1 MKNEIF
7 DNMLSRYDL
16 TTEQQKR
23 NAIFEVN
30 QQVILAGLYAGGFFE
45 SAAFYGG
52 TCLRIFHGLQR
63 FSEDMDFSLL
73 TQDDKFDFTKYF
85 PAIVDAFTM
94 VGREVEIKKKDKR
107 NFGKVE
113 SAFLKD
119 NTDVYDVT
127 FQTEKSIK
135 IKIEVDT
142 CPPLNFKTEQKLLLQ
157 PYSFMTRCFTLPDLF
172 AGKMHALVYRAW
184 KNRVKGRDW
193 YDFEWY
199 VRHNVPLYFTHLAER
214 CKQFSNENITPELF
228 KEKLIERLSTA
239 DIKQVKEDV
248 LPFVRN
254 PEELDSWSNDYFGQ
268 LRQRVIQPR
277 RVDGGIKIE
286 IFYPQLAF
294 HFGTVW
300 PQFQMKPWD
309 HPLHITV
316 AFQRAV
322 NVHFVLFDVT
332 GQLQFW
338 YLHLPGAAVQA
349 TAGFNQA
356 IEFRR
361 PLRELF
367 GGVNAV
373 KR

>member
-7 DNMLSRYDL
+7 ENMLSRYDL

-30 QQVILAGLYAGGFFE
+30 QQIILAGLYAGGFFE

-63 FSEDMDFSLL
+63 FSEDMDFSLMAP
-73 TQDDKFDFTKYF
+73 DEDFDFSKYF
-85 PAIVDAFTM
+85 QPIIDAFAL
-94 VGREVEIKKKDKR
+94 VGREVEITKKDKKS
-107 NFGKVE
+107 FGKVE

-142 CPPLNFKTEQKLLLQ
+142 CPPLNFTTEQKLLLQ
-157 PYSFMTRCFTLPDLF
+157 PHSFMTRCFTLPDLF

-199 VRHNVPLYFTHLAER
+199 VRNGVALDFAHLAER
-214 CKQFSNENITPELF
+214 CKQFNGEDITPESF
-228 KEKLIERLSTA
+228 KERLFERLSTA

-254 PEELDSWSNDYFGQ
+254 PKEINIWSNDYF
-268 LRQRVIQPR
+268 V
-277 RVDGGIKIE
+277 
-286 IFYPQLAF
+286 QLA
-294 HFGTVW
+294 G
-300 PQFQMKPWD
+300 M
-309 HPLHITV
+309 
-316 AFQRAV
+316 
-322 NVHFVLFDVT
+322 
-332 GQLQFW
+332 
-338 YLHLPGAAVQA
+338 
-349 TAGFNQA
+349 
-356 IEFRR
+356 
-361 PLRELF
+361 
-367 GGVNAV
+367 V
-373 KR
+373 KY

>member
-7 DNMLSRYDL
+7 DNMLSRYEL

-30 QQVILAGLYAGGFFE
+30 QQIILAGLYAGEFFE

-73 TQDDKFDFTKYF
+73 APDENFDFSKYF
-85 PAIVDAFTM
+85 QPIIDAFAL
-94 VGREVEIKKKDKR
+94 VGREVEITKKDKKS
-107 NFGKVE
+107 FGKVE
-113 SAFLKD
+113 STFLKD

-127 FQTEKSIK
+127 FETEKSIK

-142 CPPLNFKTEQKLLLQ
+142 NPPLNFTTEQKLLLQ
-157 PYSFMTRCFTLPDLF
+157 PHSFMTRCFTLPDLF

-199 VRHNVPLYFTHLAER
+199 VRHNIPLDFGHLAER
-214 CKQFSNENITPELF
+214 CKQFNNEEITPESF

-248 LPFVRN
+248 LPFVRD
-254 PEELDSWSNDYFGQ
+254 PKELAIWSNDYF
-268 LRQRVIQPR
+268 V
-277 RVDGGIKIE
+277 
-286 IFYPQLAF
+286 QLAEM
-294 HFGTVW
+294 V
-300 PQFQMKPWD
+300 
-309 HPLHITV
+309 
-316 AFQRAV
+316 R
-322 NVHFVLFDVT
+322 
-332 GQLQFW
+332 
-338 YLHLPGAAVQA
+338 
-349 TAGFNQA
+349 
-356 IEFRR
+356 IE
-361 PLRELF
+361 
-367 GGVNAV
+367 
-373 KR
+373 

>member
-7 DNMLSRYDL
+7 ENMLSRYEL

-30 QQVILAGLYAGGFFE
+30 QQIILAGLYAGGFFE

-73 TQDDKFDFTKYF
+73 APDENFDFSKYF
-85 PAIVDAFTM
+85 QPIVDAFAL
-94 VGREVEIKKKDKR
+94 VGREVEITKKDKKS
-107 NFGKVE
+107 FGKVE

-119 NTDVYDVT
+119 NTNVYDVT

-142 CPPLNFKTEQKLLLQ
+142 CPPLNFTTEQKLLLQ
-157 PYSFMTRCFTLPDLF
+157 PHSFMTRCFTLPDLF

-199 VRHNVPLYFTHLAER
+199 VRNGVTLDFAHLAER
-214 CKQFSNENITPELF
+214 CKQFNGEDITPESF
-228 KEKLIERLSTA
+228 KERLFERLSTA

-254 PEELDSWSNDYFGQ
+254 PKELDLWSNDYF
-268 LRQRVIQPR
+268 V
-277 RVDGGIKIE
+277 
-286 IFYPQLAF
+286 QLAEMVKF
-294 HFGTVW
+294 E
-300 PQFQMKPWD
+300 
-309 HPLHITV
+309 ITP
-316 AFQRAV
+316 
-322 NVHFVLFDVT
+322 N
-332 GQLQFW
+332 
-338 YLHLPGAAVQA
+338 
-349 TAGFNQA
+349 
-356 IEFRR
+356 
-361 PLRELF
+361 
-367 GGVNAV
+367 
-373 KR
+373 